1 MTPSTCLS
9 QNINY
14 MDSKSN
20 DMGEFIMSKE
30 KMINNTK
37 TKTTGEQAEIHCDSS
52 LTLWTANL
60 ALKCADKI
68 KR

>member
-1 MTPSTCLS
+1 MIPSTCLS

-20 DMGEFIMSKE
+20 DMGEFIMTKE
-30 KMINNTK
+30 K
-37 TKTTGEQAEIHCDSS
+37 TKTTREQAEIHCDSS